1 MANAR
6 RWWPTREQV
15 FRRQDLMRRMMQ
27 LCEVD
32 SATAAS
38 IDGGLA
44 FRIAEM
50 KCRFC
55 LNEAACQL
63 WLDSDEGPR
72 VPPDFCLNAEFFRL
86 CQVSD
91 KIDKH

>member
-1 MANAR
+1 MANAS
-6 RWWPTREQV
+6 RWWPTREEV
-15 FRRQDLMRRMMQ
+15 LRRRHLMRRMMQ

-32 SATAAS
+32 TATAAC

-44 FRIAEM
+44 FHIAET

-55 LNEAACQL
+55 LQEAACRL

-72 VPPDFCLNAEFFRL
+72 VPPDFCPNAGFFRL
-86 CQVSD
+86 CQMSD
-91 KIDKH
+91 KVQKH